1 MSWDHG
7 YFTGHAYCS
16 TVMPEMAPAWMD
28 FAALVKGHAP
38 PREQVGDAFRY
49 LELGCGTG
57 LGLCLQA
64 ALHPEGRFVGIDF
77 MPEHIAQGRWLA
89 RRLQLDNV
97 VFVEGD
103 LLELARNPATLGDSF
118 AYVAAHGLYSWVEP
132 AVQEALLTLT
142 ERVLEPGGLFF
153 CSYNTLPGWLGR
165 TAFRMLAVLE
175 QERRPGPTPARA
187 FAAARRTLEE
197 VLRHPEAPFP
207 AILPMLKEQL
217 PPVGGASDV
226 AYLCGEYLPTAWRP
240 LYVSEVHPRCRAHKL
255 EPVATATL
263 SQLHEGFLN
272 PAVAPLVLEEED
284 PLIRQAVFD
293 LVLNQSFRR
302 DLFAKGRHPL
312 PEPVR
317 LERLAAVELQRLSL
331 EPREDFLFETNFGRV
346 ELESEGARAFEA
358 ALAEGPLPIGTLALR
373 LGAGLDR
380 LLPSVLLLLENARI
394 ALARGAAAAP
404 AAETEERNRRL
415 RAHTQEGHALGY
427 QLLPAAGTVMSL
439 PLLNGLL
446 LEGRLQGLA
455 DDDLI
460 SCVLMT
466 LGATDRKLFDA
477 DGQPIEDPVQQ
488 VGRLRKE
495 MERLDRTV
503 LPLLLENG
511 GLGSLPPEGD

>member
-1 MSWDHG
+1 MAWDHG
-7 YFTGHAYCS
+7 YFTGQAYCS
-16 TVMPEMAPAWMD
+16 TVIPQMAPTWMD
-28 FAALVKGHAP
+28 FAALVKGHTP
-38 PREQVGDAFRY
+38 PRDLVGQSFRY

-64 ALHPEGRFVGIDF
+64 ALQPEGRFVGIDF

-97 VFVEGD
+97 DLLEGD
-103 LLELARNPATLGDSF
+103 LIELARNPAPLGDSF

-132 AVQEALLTLT
+132 AVQEAALALT
-142 ERVLEPGGLFF
+142 ERVLEPGGLFY

-165 TAFRMLAVLE
+165 TSFRMLAALK
-175 QERRPGPTPARA
+175 QDRRPGPTPERA
-187 FAAARRTLEE
+187 FAAARRTLEAI
-197 VLRHPEAPFP
+197 LGHPEAPFP
-207 AILPMLKEQL
+207 ATLPMLKEQL
-217 PPVGGASDV
+217 PLAGGPADV
-226 AYLCGEYLPTAWRP
+226 AYLCGEYLPAAWRP

-272 PAVAPLVLEEED
+272 PAVAPLVLQEED

-302 DLFAKGRHPL
+302 DVFAKGRHPL

-317 LERLAAVELQRLSL
+317 LERLAEIELQRLSL
-331 EPREDFLFETNFGRV
+331 EPREEFVFETNFGQV
-346 ELESEGARAFEA
+346 ELEREGTRALEA
-358 ALAEGPLPIGTLALR
+358 VLAEGPLSIGTLAMR
-373 LGAGLDR
+373 LGVGLDR
-380 LLPSVLLLLENARI
+380 LLPSVLLLLENARL

-404 AAETEERNRRL
+404 AAETAERNRRL

-439 PLLNGLL
+439 ALLEGRIV
-446 LEGRLQGLA
+446 EGRLQGLVG
-455 DDDLI
+455 DDLI

-466 LGATDRKLFDA
+466 LGASDRKLFDA
-477 DGQPIEDPVQQ
+477 GGQPIEDPEQQ
-488 VGRLRKE
+488 VGELRKE
-495 MERLDRTV
+495 IERLDRTV
-503 LPLLLENG
+503 LPLLLETG

>member
-97 VFVEGD
+97 VFLESD

-142 ERVLEPGGLFF
+142 ELVLDPGGLFY
-153 CSYNTLPGWLGR
+153 CSYNTMPGWLGR
-165 TAFRMLAVLE
+165 SAFQMLAALE
-175 QERRPGPTPARA
+175 QERRPGPSPASSI
-187 FAAARRTLEE
+187 AAAHKTLEA
-197 VLRHPEAPFP
+197 VLRHPEAPLP
-207 AILPMLKEQL
+207 ATQPKLQQQL
-217 PPVGGASDV
+217 PAVGRPDQL
-226 AYLCGEYLPTAWRP
+226 AYLCGEYLSASWRP
-240 LYVSEVHPRCRAHKL
+240 LYVSEMHPRCRAHKL

-346 ELESEGARAFEA
+346 ELEREGTWALEA
-358 ALAEGPLPIGTLALR
+358 ALAEGPQAIGTLAMR
-373 LGAGLDR
+373 LGVGLDR
-380 LLPSVLLLLENARI
+380 LMPSALLLLENARL

-427 QLLPAAGTVMSL
+427 QLLPAAGTVISL

-466 LGATDRKLFDA
+466 LGASDRKLFDA
-477 DGQPIEDPVQQ
+477 GGQPIEDPAQQ
-488 VGRLRKE
+488 VGQLRKE
-495 MERLDRTV
+495 SERLERTV

-511 GLGSLPPEGD
+511 GLRSLPP